1 MIVGRIHQGSG
12 LGNQLFRYVMTRV
25 IAADLGVDF
34 GFEGIENFKGNFF
47 INLDMGKPPIWNE
60 DFIETRVNNE
70 NGVDIRGVDPRVK
83 EIKDGT
89 RIDGEFQAEAY
100 WKHRLPEI
108 KEWLR
113 ILECE
118 VPKYGVIINF
128 RGGEYVNH
136 PDLFLTQEY
145 WDQAIQEMEIIN
157 PNALFHIVTD
167 DPETARKF
175 FPKFEI
181 THDLEMDYRLIQSAN
196 YLIISNSSFA
206 IWPALLGSAK
216 KVLAPKYW
224 ARRNLGFWSLPQNEY
239 EKFIYV

>member
-1 MIVGRIHQGSG
+1 MIVGRIHEGSG

-25 IAADLGVDF
+25 IAADLGVEF

-47 INLDMGKPPIWNE
+47 VNLDMGKPPVWE
-60 DFIETRVNNE
+60 HDFVEEKITNE
-70 NGVDIRGVDPRVK
+70 NGVDIRGVDSRVK

-100 WKHRLPEI
+100 WQHRLGDI
-108 KEWLR
+108 KGWLR

-118 VPKYGVIINF
+118 VPKHGCIINF

-136 PDLFLTQEY
+136 PDLFLTQYY
-145 WDQAIQEMEIIN
+145 WDQAIALMEKDN
-157 PNALFHIVTD
+157 PNALFHVVTD

-181 THDLEMDYRLIQSAN
+181 SHDLEMDYRLIQSAN
-196 YLIISNSSFA
+196 YLILSNSSFA
-206 IWPALLGSAK
+206 LWPALLGHAK
-216 KVLAPKYW
+216 LIIAPKFW
-224 ARRNLGFWSLPQNEY
+224 ARRNLGIWSLPQNKY
-239 EKFIYV
+239 ERFIYI